1 MIDNRVDEVL
11 AAETE
16 RCAAIRAQD
25 FDSLRKLLHPSLVH
39 VHTRGNQDTRESY
52 LKYLAEVVEM
62 LDIKRE
68 ALSVSIYGDCA
79 VMTGRLYNTV
89 RARGTERVGSVEAQ
103 AMQVWLREEGMWR
116 QVAFQATPIG
126 NPPPQ
131 IPAPGASR

>member
-1 MIDNRVDEVL
+1 MIDNRVSEVL

-25 FDSLRKLLHPSLVH
+25 FDKLGKLLHPSLVH
-39 VHTRGNQDTRESY
+39 VHTRGNQDTRDSY

-62 LDIKRE
+62 LDVKRG
-68 ALSVSIYGDCA
+68 ALSVAIYGECA
-79 VMTGRLYNTV
+79 VVTGRLYNTA
-89 RARGTERVGSVEAQ
+89 RARGTERVVNVEAQ
-103 AMQVWLREEGMWR
+103 AMQVWVREEGIWR

-131 IPAPGASR
+131 VPPPGASR